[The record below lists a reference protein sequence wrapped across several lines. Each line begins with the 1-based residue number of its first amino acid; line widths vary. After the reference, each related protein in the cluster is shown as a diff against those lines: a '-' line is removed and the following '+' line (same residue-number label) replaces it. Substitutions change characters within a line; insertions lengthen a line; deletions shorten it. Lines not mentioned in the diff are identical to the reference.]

1 VHSLG
6 ALTSGVYLGR
16 MRRVQRQFAPLDWA
30 RPHTCI
36 RMATEPLTIDRLERW
51 AFFGAHWQVVKV
63 SSDRVVVDL
72 CACTGELVER
82 VECGDAVVIE
92 YLRAARS
99 DLE

>member
-1 VHSLG
+1 
-6 ALTSGVYLGR
+6 

-36 RMATEPLTIDRLERW
+36 TMATEPLTIDRLERW